1 MMSTGAFTYILPYLR
16 NKRNND
22 TPEKQSAIIASFSMS
37 VDKILEYTD
46 PELKEFNIN
55 LGDNLN
61 KR

>member
-1 MMSTGAFTYILPYLR
+1 MSLIKGI
-16 NKRNND
+16 KISK
-22 TPEKQSAIIASFSMS
+22 KQSAIIASFSMS